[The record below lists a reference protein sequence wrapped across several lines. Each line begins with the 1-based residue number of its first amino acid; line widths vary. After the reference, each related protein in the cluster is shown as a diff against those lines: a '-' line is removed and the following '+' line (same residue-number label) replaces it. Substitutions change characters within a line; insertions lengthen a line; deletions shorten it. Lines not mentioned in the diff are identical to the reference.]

1 MWLEETPV
9 EQYKIGSETVYVKR
23 EDMYGQYP
31 APPLAKLRG
40 ARLRIKELVEEYHYK
55 LIGVFDTR
63 ISKAGQGVAVICQE
77 IGVECWTGFPQLK
90 DTPISER
97 HKIAES
103 LGAKLYP
110 MKAGRTAVV
119 YSQFKH
125 IVENALGYMLPL
137 GLVCI
142 QSSDAVAS
150 LVKKYNVYFNS
161 IVVSTGTGTIA
172 SGLARGFT
180 GKVYGISCG
189 MNTGLQMKR
198 IQTLCPNELFFN
210 LQLIQSEHDYYDA
223 LDTSSCP
230 FPTSPYYD
238 MKAWEWLL
246 KHIDELEKPILFW
259 NIGA

>member
-9 EQYKIGSETVYVKR
+9 EQYKIGSETVCVKR
-23 EDMYGQYP
+23 EDLYGQPP

-40 ARLRIKELVEEYHYK
+40 ARIYIKELVEEYNFK

-77 IGVECWTGFPQLK
+77 IGVQCWTGFPQLK
-90 DTPISER
+90 GTAISER

-119 YSQFKH
+119 YSQFKR
-125 IVENALGYMLPL
+125 IVEEAHGKMLPL
-137 GLVCI
+137 GLVCRHT
-142 QSSDAVAS
+142 SDAVAGV
-150 LVKKYNVYFNS
+150 VKSYNGHFNS

-172 SGLARGFT
+172 SGLARGFQ

-189 MNTGLQMKR
+189 MNVNLQRKR

-210 LQLIQSEHDYYDA
+210 LQLIQSDHEYYDA

-238 MKAWEWLL
+238 MKAWEWLT
-246 KHIDELEKPILFW
+246 KHIDEIEKPIMFW